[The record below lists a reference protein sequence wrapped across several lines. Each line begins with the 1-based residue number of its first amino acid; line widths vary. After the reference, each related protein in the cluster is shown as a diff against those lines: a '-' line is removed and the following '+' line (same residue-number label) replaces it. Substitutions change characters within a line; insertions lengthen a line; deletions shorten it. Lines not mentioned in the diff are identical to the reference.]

1 MSAVVH
7 RSVLAC
13 ASGLST
19 GDVGLDAGT
28 PNDSRGVS
36 LVARTLSNDDVLAKG
51 GDTLAT
57 GRDALFMGV
66 NSGREEPQISS
77 HSFDARDTKVGYGAR
92 NFPTREGGHG
102 STSLN
107 VGVGVVQKTIGKC
120 SVCAGTGTE
129 ANRRGT
135 QDCVGG
141 GVCILGVREDAPSG
155 AIGTTD
161 DDSGGGTLGMGDGTG
176 QLDRGAQDLG
186 PYAPTQRN

>member
-7 RSVLAC
+7 SSVLAC

-66 NSGREEPQISS
+66 NSGREEPQIA
-77 HSFDARDTKVGYGAR
+77 HIA
-92 NFPTREGGHG
+92 
-102 STSLN
+102 STH
-107 VGVGVVQKTIGKC
+107 V
-120 SVCAGTGTE
+120 
-129 ANRRGT
+129 
-135 QDCVGG
+135 
-141 GVCILGVREDAPSG
+141 
-155 AIGTTD
+155 
-161 DDSGGGTLGMGDGTG
+161 
-176 QLDRGAQDLG
+176 
-186 PYAPTQRN
+186 TQRLATERATFLLGRAAMAALH